1 MHVTLNGR
9 IVGLAAGAIGGLLFV
24 LLGWR
29 AFLIL
34 LAFAVFGLLVGL
46 WLDSQPCV
54 ARRLREVFTRLFL
67 G

>member
-9 IVGLAAGAIGGLLFV
+9 IVGLAAGALAGLLFV
-24 LLGWR
+24 LLGWL

-34 LAFAVFGLLVGL
+34 LAFTLCGLLIGL
-46 WLDSQPCV
+46 WLDTQPGV

>member
-1 MHVTLNGR
+1 MRLTLNGR
-9 IVGLAAGAIGGLLFV
+9 TVGLAIGAAAGLLFV
-24 LLGWR
+24 LLGWK

-46 WLDSQPCV
+46 WLDTQPGT
-54 ARRLREVFTRLFL
+54 ARRLREVFSRLFL